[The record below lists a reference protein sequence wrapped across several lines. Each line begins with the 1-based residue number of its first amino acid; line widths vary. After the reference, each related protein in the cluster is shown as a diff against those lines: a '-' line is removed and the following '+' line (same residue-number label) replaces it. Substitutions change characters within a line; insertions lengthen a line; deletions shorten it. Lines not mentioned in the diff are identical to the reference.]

1 MLILWICQ
9 LPIDRTNIYYI
20 YPFQYI
26 EGKIPAY
33 NSTAKVESIVLTVT
47 NSISKDIIYTNS
59 SLELANLNKNDTN
72 EESSEIVYDHWPIWL
87 QQVTCISHLMLAFNS
102 SVNFFIYYMK
112 RKTLS
117 TGMKLLSRI
126 IVYGHWTYR
135 YFSLLFPH
143 HIVGQPMTV
152 SNLDETIRMGTTIK
166 NEE

>member
-1 MLILWICQ
+1 MLICQ

-33 NSTAKVESIVLTVT
+33 NSTTKVESIVLTVK
-47 NSISKDIIYTNS
+47 NSISKEIIYTNS
-59 SLELANLNKNDTN
+59 SIELANLNKNDTN
-72 EESSEIVYDHWPIWL
+72 EASSEIVYDHWPIWL

-126 IVYGHWTYR
+126 IVYGQNVQIFFIIISPSYCRSAHDR
-135 YFSLLFPH
+135 VKL
-143 HIVGQPMTV
+143 G
-152 SNLDETIRMGTTIK
+152 
-166 NEE
+166 